1 MMMKCL
7 LLSVV
12 AATVTDNAPV
22 TTPIKDS
29 QPAMKNG
36 TVANLKEKTLA
47 GEDKCSVNAD
57 CDGHEEGWYS
67 CDTETKTCKHKAL
80 FPMKQIE
87 IWGTI
92 VLTITIALCII
103 SGIGGGGVVLPLLM
117 IFFNLPTKTAVAVS
131 GVKTLLGGIV
141 RYHTILNERHP
152 EKDATSLD
160 YSMSVLM
167 LPTVLVG
174 SITGVFL
181 NKILPELILN
191 ILLTL
196 LLGGLTFMAS
206 TKAKSIYKKESD
218 EIKAIET
225 TLAQISPNWQ
235 ELTPIEQRS
244 LVVQEKE
251 KQRQVKIEQQKA
263 IALKK
268 E

>member
-1 MMMKCL
+1 M
-7 LLSVV
+7 
-12 AATVTDNAPV
+12 
-22 TTPIKDS
+22 DS
-29 QPAMKNG
+29 
-36 TVANLKEKTLA
+36 
-47 GEDKCSVNAD
+47 D
-57 CDGHEEGWYS
+57 CYGHEDGWYS
-67 CDTETKTCKHKAL
+67 CDTQLMTCVHKSL

-87 IWGTI
+87 IWGTF

-131 GVKTLLGGIV
+131 GVKTLLGGLV

-152 EKDATSLD
+152 EKDAVSLD

-196 LLGGLTFMAS
+196 LLAGLTLMAS
-206 TKAKSIYKKESD
+206 TKAKSIYKKESE
-218 EIKAIET
+218 EIKMIET

-235 ELTPIEQRS
+235 ELTPLQQRT
-244 LVVQEKE
+244 LVVKEKE
-251 KQRQVKIEQQKA
+251 VQRQAKIEQQKA
-263 IALKK
+263 VVKKK
-268 E
+268 EQQESINISSSMVTLTPLQTRETEPSDMKSDLQKEAL